1 MNSICLFKYEAF
13 KNCKEKRCFAL
24 EAYFNRIPL
33 EASDAIIVHGPNL
46 YQMPNRKT
54 YKRNSRQIWMYY
66 SMESQRNS
74 YRSMFYESKDLDDWF
89 NLTATFKQDSDFVSG
104 IFYIK

>member
-1 MNSICLFKYEAF
+1 
-13 KNCKEKRCFAL
+13 
-24 EAYFNRIPL
+24 
-33 EASDAIIVHGPNL
+33 
-46 YQMPNRKT
+46 
-54 YKRNSRQIWMYY
+54 MYY
-66 SMESQRNS
+66 SMESQHNS